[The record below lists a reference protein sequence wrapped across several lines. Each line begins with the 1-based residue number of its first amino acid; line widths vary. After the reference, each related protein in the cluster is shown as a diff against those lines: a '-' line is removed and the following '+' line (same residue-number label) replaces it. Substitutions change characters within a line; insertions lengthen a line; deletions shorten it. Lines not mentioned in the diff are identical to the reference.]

1 MVEEACSRKQ
11 PRLWTALSAKAT
23 FHLKPLGG
31 SRTVPFQISVLELLK
46 PLSAVETQ
54 LLKILVTADIGYCDY
69 HLVTNIGYCDYFTN
83 PRLIQNAILVT
94 FSP

>member
-31 SRTVPFQISVLELLK
+31 SRTVPFQISVLDLLK

-54 LLKILVTADIGYCDY
+54 L
-69 HLVTNIGYCDYFTN
+69 
-83 PRLIQNAILVT
+83 
-94 FSP
+94 